1 MNLQGFTGMHDHKDL
16 AWTFCKCALATHSQ
30 GPLQS
35 LSQATSP
42 HPCHLPPKH
51 TRYPHITPGHTHTHT
66 PNTHTPR
73 WTHTTRTP
81 RRGAPSPTAVPP
93 ACRMRDRH
101 PGVDMNTHK
110 ATQKRVKKKTF
121 KKITTIIK
129 QPRTARGW
137 NIFNV
142 EGRSFHLQEYPYQ
155 QRVRVGNFTRV
166 CTLHEITRVR

>member
-1 MNLQGFTGMHDHKDL
+1 MITKTLLGRSVSVLWPH
-16 AWTFCKCALATHSQ
+16 THR
-30 GPLQS
+30 GLCS
-35 LSQATSP
+35 LSARPLVPT
-42 HPCHLPPKH
+42 LPPAPKAHQIPTYH
-51 TRYPHITPGHTHTHT
+51 TWTHTHTHT

-81 RRGAPSPTAVPP
+81 RRGTPSPTAVPP

-101 PGVDMNTHK
+101 PGVDVNTHK
-110 ATQKRVKKKTF
+110 ATQKRVKKKTL

-155 QRVRVGNFTRV
+155 QHVRVGNLTRV
-166 CTLHEITRVR
+166 CTLHKITRVR

>member
-1 MNLQGFTGMHDHKDL
+1 MITKTSLGRSVSVLWPHTHRGHCSPSARPL
-16 AWTFCKCALATHSQ
+16 VPTLATC
-30 GPLQS
+30 PQS
-35 LSQATSP
+35 TPDTHIS
-42 HPCHLPPKH
+42 HLD
-51 TRYPHITPGHTHTHT
+51 THTHTHT